1 MMVYLQ
7 SFSDIWNLPPVT
19 RDVIKE
25 ICSKYCDTTWDTR
38 KQEIS
43 CFCDKYEM
51 SVEMEKKMI
60 SENWGVLK
68 GFCRFHVIYESFG
81 EQNTG
86 SQCFL
91 LKRNLILVWG
101 LTPKQLKTFQ
111 WTNQSYF
118 CFWCCHQLYCTF
130 SHLHLFLLP
139 IFALTLTFI
148 STGKLC
154 QVHIHLSEST
164 CLMFIL
170 LLNHQ
175 SISIGCWAVSL
186 EQIRVKHPARSQID
200 RKLFADDHALVTSK
214 FLYIFEQHHPL
225 VKALASSHTQWD
237 DGEVIHAALQGHHPH
252 PECFMYLL
260 SGCTVTER
268 LPHLINIHV
277 LI

>member
-1 MMVYLQ
+1 
-7 SFSDIWNLPPVT
+7 
-19 RDVIKE
+19 
-25 ICSKYCDTTWDTR
+25 
-38 KQEIS
+38 
-43 CFCDKYEM
+43 
-51 SVEMEKKMI
+51 MI

-86 SQCFL
+86 SQC
-91 LKRNLILVWG
+91 LKRNLIQNISMDKSVILLFLMLSLTLLHFFS
-101 LTPKQLKTFQ
+101 LTPLSFAHLRSHTDI
-111 WTNQSYF
+111 YF
-118 CFWCCHQLYCTF
+118 YREA
-130 SHLHLFLLP
+130 LP
-139 IFALTLTFI
+139 GTH
-148 STGKLC
+148 SP
-154 QVHIHLSEST
+154 VRST